1 MDVQVVAQR
10 RVTAGK
16 NEARRLRQQEM
27 IPAVFYG
34 PGSQTMP
41 LTIPLIRM
49 EKLFREMGEEQKLL
63 NLIIEDGQTRAE
75 KHVMLREIQTHPARR
90 QLLHV
95 DFYEVA
101 MDQAIEVNV
110 PVELK
115 GKPVGVVKGG
125 SLNLL
130 ARFLEVRCLPG
141 EIPEKVEIDVSAL
154 EIGQTLHVADL
165 VSVVPYELVDD
176 GGLPVA
182 TIEAPEGGTE
192 EAAPEAAA
200 AAAAPGK
207 KK

>member
-10 RVTAGK
+10 RIESGK
-16 NEARRLRQQEM
+16 NEARRLRQQDM
-27 IPAVFYG
+27 VPAVFYG
-34 PGSQTMP
+34 PGSPATA
-41 LTIPLIRM
+41 LTVPLIRM

-63 NLIIEDGQTRAE
+63 NLIIEDGAIRIDKQ
-75 KHVMLREIQTHPARR
+75 VMLREIQVHPARR

-110 PVELK
+110 PLEVK
-115 GKPVGVVKGG
+115 GKPVGVEKGG
-125 SLNLL
+125 SLNVL
-130 ARFLEVRCLPG
+130 ARFLTVRCLPG

-154 EIGQTLHVADL
+154 EIGQTLHVSDL
-165 VSVVPYELVDD
+165 VSVVAFELADD

-182 TIEAPEGGTE
+182 TIEAPEGGDE
-192 EAAPEAAA
+192 EATPEAAA
-200 AAAAPGK
+200 AAK